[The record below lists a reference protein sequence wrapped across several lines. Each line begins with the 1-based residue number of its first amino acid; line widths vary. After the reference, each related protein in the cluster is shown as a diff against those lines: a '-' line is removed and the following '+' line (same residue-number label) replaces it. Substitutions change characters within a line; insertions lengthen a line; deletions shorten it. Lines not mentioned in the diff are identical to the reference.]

1 MRVVSFFSGAGG
13 MDLGFTFAGHD
24 VIWAND
30 FDEYAVKSYNYNI
43 GQYLRHSALLG
54 DITQILDADRTNIKN
69 ILPECDIIIG
79 GFPCQGFSIA
89 NVNRNME
96 DDRNFLYLELLKAI
110 SVKQPP
116 FFLLENVKG
125 LENMENG
132 TILDMILDDLEL
144 AGTHNSRLFNG
155 DGPGYTVVYNVLNA
169 YNFGVP
175 QNRERVII
183 LGIRNDVNNQEV
195 INHVLPPE
203 TLLKDRKRLYVR
215 STHSSNSELRDD
227 ILPYEKVNFLYN
239 SWRNGDLDF
248 RRNHYIDREEVYNI
262 TTLRDAIG
270 DIPYELDEKH
280 PNYFNHTGS
289 KCKVKITNRVG
300 NRATIWDRHAPTI
313 MGRGSGTG
321 GPLIPPHPEQHR
333 RFSVREVARMQTFP
347 DNFIFQ
353 GSNSAGYR
361 QIGNAVPVLMA
372 YNIAKIFPIEV

>member
-13 MDLGFTFAGHD
+13 MDLGFVLAGHN
-24 VIWAND
+24 VVWAND
-30 FDEYAVKSYNYNI
+30 FDEYAVQSYNHNI
-43 GQYLRHSALLG
+43 GEFLEHRAELG
-54 DITQILDADRTNIKN
+54 DITQILNGDMESIDNL
-69 ILPECDIIIG
+69 LPECDIIIG

-96 DDRNFLYLELLKAI
+96 DERNFLYLELLKAI

-125 LENMENG
+125 LENMEQG
-132 TILDMILDDLEL
+132 TILNMILDDLEL
-144 AGTHNSRLFNG
+144 AGTQNSRIFEG

-183 LGIRNDVNNQEV
+183 LGVRNDVNNLEV
-195 INHVLPPE
+195 LNHFLPVDNLINR
-203 TLLKDRKRLYVR
+203 RKRLYVR
-215 STHSSNSELRDD
+215 NTHSANSELVDD
-227 ILPYEKVNFLYN
+227 ILPHEKVNYLYN
-239 SWRNGDLDF
+239 GWKNEDLDF
-248 RRNHYIDREEVYNI
+248 TQNHFINREEIFRVSN
-262 TTLRDAIG
+262 LRDAIG
-270 DIPYELDEKH
+270 DLPYDFDE
-280 PNYFNHTGS
+280 NNTVYFNHTGS
-289 KCKVKITNRVG
+289 RCRVNINNRVG
-300 NRATIWDRHAPTI
+300 NRATNWDRHAPTI

-333 RFSVREVARMQTFP
+333 RLSVREVARIQTFP
-347 DNFIFQ
+347 DLFVFR

-372 YNIAKIFPIEV
+372 YNIAKIFPREL